1 MQVLFN
7 SDWKMVFVF
16 LETDKCTCT
25 ILFKQYVFYQVAEF
39 LSVIDHKDNIHLGF
53 PLKSNCLGY
62 VLGGRVYC
70 VVTIAYYSYSH
81 NILITNLSFRNN
93 SFGGNN

>member
-1 MQVLFN
+1 MYMHNSVQAIYVL
-7 SDWKMVFVF
+7 SSCRV
-16 LETDKCTCT
+16 
-25 ILFKQYVFYQVAEF
+25 
-39 LSVIDHKDNIHLGF
+39 LSVIDRKDQIHLGF

-70 VVTIAYYSYSH
+70 IVTIAYYSYSH